1 MAPSPVSGI
10 KMKNLLVGVMLGF
23 LAAVHSTPVD
33 AGILTKDESDVLRE
47 SMKDEFLIPSLTT
60 PIPKRNTTVQ
70 AFQQQSLGLKKSEM
84 IESNPTEND
93 KDHYVTTIQSASKA
107 QSATSTVPL
116 VLNHLFTKD
125 ILDLGSGD
133 GELQKQFTTT
143 LPSVKFSP
151 RKEASAA
158 LSPSTAP
165 PVTTGSEAVDSGSVK
180 AEELSELTSAEKTN
194 RQSFVLTHPFST
206 DILDLGS
213 GDEKLQK
220 QYTTTLSSVKFG
232 PAKEARASLSTST
245 APPLTTGSE
254 EVESGLGSGKAEE
267 LSEFTAA
274 EKTNAQFFSL
284 NHPFS
289 TDILDLG
296 SGHEELQKQY
306 TTTLPSVPSSPGKE
320 ASAALSTSTEPPVT
334 TGSEAVDS
342 GSKMSEELSE
352 RTVAEKTN
360 AQSFSLNHPFSTDIL
375 DLGSGHEELQKQYTT
390 TLPSVPSS
398 PGKEASTSLSTST
411 ASPLTTRSEKVD
423 SENDEDLSKS
433 IIVKTERKQ
442 NYSPIGDSP
451 QKAGH
456 STPGWIIILVG
467 IVGIA
472 ALVIVCVAVVT
483 KERWYGPNQVSQ
495 LETKTSQQRELE
507 METFLHEDRP
517 RENEKTTE
525 YTVIP
530 LDDLPETYT
539 SH

>member
-320 ASAALSTSTEPPVT
+320 AS
-334 TGSEAVDS
+334 
-342 GSKMSEELSE
+342 
-352 RTVAEKTN
+352 
-360 AQSFSLNHPFSTDIL
+360 
-375 DLGSGHEELQKQYTT
+375 
-390 TLPSVPSS
+390 
-398 PGKEASTSLSTST
+398 TSLSTST